1 MRKAE
6 LLGTGGFALML
17 GLMAMPRGP
26 ARSPLGLNGPAWERP
41 NVSRDL
47 SQIQKDTLR
56 VLVLRD
62 PLTWEVRPGAMTGL
76 EWELLE
82 RFAKR
87 QKLVIKAVP
96 VGDPDSML
104 TMLQNGEGD
113 IMAAQLSP
121 SGWAAPY
128 VACTHP

>member
-47 SQIQKDTLR
+47 SQILKDTLR

-62 PLTWEVRPGAMTGL
+62 REGSRRRGDAPHDVRHDATVDG
-76 EWELLE
+76 
-82 RFAKR
+82 
-87 QKLVIKAVP
+87 
-96 VGDPDSML
+96 
-104 TMLQNGEGD
+104 GEG
-113 IMAAQLSP
+113 
-121 SGWAAPY
+121 
-128 VACTHP
+128 